1 MVSSTPCYRLHVC
14 TLHASNCAK
23 IAEQNETNHMTRTE
37 HCQITKVKPGSQ
49 GGATT

>member
-1 MVSSTPCYRLHVC
+1 MESSALCYNLHVS

-23 IAEQNETNHMTRTE
+23 MADQNENNNMTRME
-37 HCQITKVKPGSQ
+37 HCLMTKVKPGSQ